1 MNLFELEREALVALP
16 PMVRDYYA
24 SGARDEIC
32 LRENRAAWERL
43 VIRHR
48 VLVDVS
54 RVSAATTVLGHPVSM
69 PVMVAP
75 TAFQRLAHPDGE
87 LATARAAGRA
97 GTVMVL
103 SSLSNTDVE
112 AVTAAATGPVWFQL
126 YIYRDRAHT
135 RALVERAEAAG
146 CKALVL
152 TADAPVLGTR
162 ERDVKNRFALP
173 PGLVIAN
180 ATARHAAVEAP
191 EGDSGLAAWVA
202 GALDPRLTWA
212 DVAWLRSITRLPVLL
227 KGVVRG
233 DDAAMGVEHG
243 AAGVIVS
250 NHGGR
255 QLDASPATAEVL
267 EEVVNAVAG
276 RAEVFVDGGVRRGT
290 DVLKALALGARAVLL
305 GRPILWGL
313 ATGGEDGVSRAL
325 ELMRAEVLQAM
336 TLAGCPDVGRATR
349 DLVAWRGNY

>member
-1 MNLFELEREALVALP
+1 MNLFQLEREALALLP

-24 SGARDEIC
+24 GGARDEIC
-32 LRENRAAWERL
+32 LAENRAAWERL
-43 VIRHR
+43 AIRHR

-54 RVSAATTVLGHPVSM
+54 AVSAASTALGQSTRSPIL
-69 PVMVAP
+69 VAP
-75 TAFQRLAHPDGE
+75 TAFQRLAHADGE

-103 SSLSNTDVE
+103 SSLSNTAVE
-112 AVTAAATGPVWFQL
+112 EVTAAATGPVWFQL
-126 YIYRDRAHT
+126 YLYRDRGAA
-135 RALVERAEAAG
+135 RALVERVEAAG
-146 CKALVL
+146 CSALVL

-162 ERDVKNRFALP
+162 ERDVANRFQLP

-180 ATARHAAVEAP
+180 ASAEHARVGAV

-212 DVAWLRSITRLPVLL
+212 DVDWLRSVTRLPVLL

-233 DDAAMGVEHG
+233 DDAARAVHCG
-243 AAGVIVS
+243 AAGLVVS

-255 QLDASPATAEVL
+255 QLDASPATADVLAEVCD
-267 EEVVNAVAG
+267 AVAG
-276 RAEVFVDGGVRRGT
+276 RIEVYVDGGVRRGT
-290 DVLKALALGARAVLL
+290 DVLKALALGARGVLL

-313 ATGGEDGVSRAL
+313 AAGGEEGVYGAL
-325 ELMRAEVLQAM
+325 ETLRAELIEAM
-336 TLAGCPDVGRATR
+336 TLAGCPDVAHATR
-349 DLVAWRGNY
+349 DLVMRRSGG